1 MIKTRLWWIVTL
13 QEGTEMTMTRLL
25 WEETYVDDSGV
36 VGSNLVSNV
45 WS

>member
-1 MIKTRLWWIVTL
+1 MIK
-13 QEGTEMTMTRLL
+13 TRLL

-45 WS
+45 RS